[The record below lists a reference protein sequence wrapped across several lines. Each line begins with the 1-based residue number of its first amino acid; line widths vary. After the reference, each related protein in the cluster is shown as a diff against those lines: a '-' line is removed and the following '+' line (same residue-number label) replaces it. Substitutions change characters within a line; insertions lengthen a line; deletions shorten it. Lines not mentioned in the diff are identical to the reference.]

1 MQMKKF
7 TIVLMTAFM
16 LFLICPPQLKA
27 ETDPSKV
34 PTTETEAVKR
44 AESEAMVVR
53 LKEIKAM
60 DISTL
65 KPEQKKELRKE
76 VRSIKSELKANSES
90 TSAEGRQGGFFIS
103 VGAAIIIALLLIILL

>member
-1 MQMKKF
+1 MKKF
-7 TIVLMTAFM
+7 TITLMTAFM

-27 ETDPSKV
+27 ENEPSKAPV
-34 PTTETEAVKR
+34 TKTEAVKL

-76 VRSIKSELKANSES
+76 VRAIKSELKANGES
-90 TSAEGRQGGFFIS
+90 TAIEGRQGGFFIS

>member
-1 MQMKKF
+1 MKKL
-7 TIVLMTAFM
+7 TITLGTAFM

-27 ETDPSKV
+27 DNE
-34 PTTETEAVKR
+34 PTKAPITATEAVR
-44 AESEAMVVR
+44 LAESEAMVLR

-90 TSAEGRQGGFFIS
+90 TAIEGRQGGFFIS